1 MTVLAYDAERR
12 TNSRLILDCVELDYI
27 RTTDRILDPTYG
39 LGNWWKEWLPWEGRL
54 HRHDLDPEK
63 APDGVMDFTALAY
76 PDDVFDV
83 VAYDPPYALRGTSTP
98 HFDSKYGI
106 HEYRSV
112 DDRLRLMLD
121 GLAEAVRVTR
131 PDGYVLAKCQDMVV
145 SGKVCWQRMVFA
157 NAATA
162 LGCRLVDELHVASY
176 RPQPPGRRQVH
187 AARNFSTLMVF
198 RSPR

>member
-1 MTVLAYDAERR
+1 MTVLAYDTERR
-12 TNSRLILDCVELDYI
+12 TNAELILDCVELDYI

-39 LGNWWKEWLPWEGRL
+39 LGNWWKLWRPWEGRV

-76 PDDVFDV
+76 PDAVFDV
-83 VAYDPPYALRGTSTP
+83 VAYDPPYALRGTATP
-98 HFDSKYGI
+98 HFDSKYGVS
-106 HEYRSV
+106 EYLSV
-112 DDRLRLMLD
+112 ADRLELMLG
-121 GLAEAVRVTR
+121 GLREGIRVCK

-145 SGKVCWQRMVFA
+145 SGKVVWQRQILA
-157 NAATA
+157 NEAAKHD
-162 LGCRLVDELHVASY
+162 CRLVDELHVASY